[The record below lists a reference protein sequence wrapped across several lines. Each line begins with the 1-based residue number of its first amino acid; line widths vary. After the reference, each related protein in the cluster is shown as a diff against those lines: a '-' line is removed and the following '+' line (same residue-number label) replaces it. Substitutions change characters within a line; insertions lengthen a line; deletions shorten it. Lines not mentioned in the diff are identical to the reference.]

1 MDRFHFEQLL
11 SKRFQRRGFLL
22 GAGAL
27 TGLAISS
34 QWSQRVVAAPKFSGY
49 PFSLGI
55 ASGEPFPKSVVL
67 WTRLAPEPFSS
78 DGGMPQ
84 QNVPVQWQVATNDR
98 MSHIVRSGTAIATP
112 ELGHSVHIEVRGLEP
127 NRWYW
132 YQFKVGNEVSP
143 IGHTRTTPDW
153 GDRVKQLRFA
163 FASCQDWQNGYYSA
177 YKHMAEEG
185 LDFVVHLGDYI
196 YEYGPQPGGPRQ
208 HNSPEIITLND
219 YRNRYAL

>member
-55 ASGEPFPKSVVL
+55 ASGDPFPKSVVL

-84 QNVPVQWQVATNDR
+84 QNVPVQWQVSTNES
-98 MSHIVRSGTAIATP
+98 MSHIVRSGTAIATQNWLILYILKY
-112 ELGHSVHIEVRGLEP
+112 EGWSLT
-127 NRWYW
+127 
-132 YQFKVGNEVSP
+132 VG
-143 IGHTRTTPDW
+143 IG
-153 GDRVKQLRFA
+153 
-163 FASCQDWQNGYYSA
+163 
-177 YKHMAEEG
+177 
-185 LDFVVHLGDYI
+185 I
-196 YEYGPQPGGPRQ
+196 
-208 HNSPEIITLND
+208 NSK
-219 YRNRYAL
+219 